1 VKILVTK
8 DIKKEIKNINKDD
21 FDGID
26 NDRND

>member
-1 VKILVTK
+1 VKILATK
-8 DIKKEIKNINKDD
+8 DIKKEIKNVNKDD